1 MSEMQSFKDQKKIH
15 DKVYEKTFDLKEY
28 LIPSDR
34 IKIKIIYEMLD
45 IKKGERILDVGCG
58 TGTTLVAANGLG
70 AHPFGMDISIKGL
83 QKAKHKIDSGSFV
96 SGDAHFLPFKDNIFN
111 AVICKDILEHL
122 SNDDIALREV
132 NSVLKK

>member
-1 MSEMQSFKDQKKIH
+1 
-15 DKVYEKTFDLKEY
+15 
-28 LIPSDR
+28 
-34 IKIKIIYEMLD
+34 MLD

-70 AHPFGMDISIKGL
+70 AHPFGMDFSIKGL

-96 SGDAHFLPFKDNIFN
+96 SGDAHLLPFKDNIFN
-111 AVICKDILEHL
+111 AVICKDIMEHL

-132 NSVLKK
+132 NSVLKKDSLVVIYAP